1 MGIKKYSEQGK
12 ITQLARDYSFFH
24 AVGHSDAIYQAKHY
38 GIYASDMK
46 YIRPV
51 DNQDIQIRVVTMPDM
66 KGDKPV
72 VTTNI
77 TIFDKGIKAKEISSK
92 DMSESEFN
100 KLIYEIPKEYGIKKC
115 SVGKNRGDGKRMGVM
130 R

>member
-51 DNQDIQIRVVTMPDM
+51 DNQGIQIRVVTMPDM
-66 KGDKPV
+66 REDKPV